1 MKNELNIY
9 TDGSCLR
16 NPGPGGWGIVVIL
29 PDGKVAE
36 YSKGFKLTTNSRME
50 MMAMYM
56 ALKYAEKHGKGNVNI
71 HSDSNFIIQ
80 AFTQHWLDG
89 WVKKGW
95 KKQKN
100 EPVANADIWKKIY
113 PLYKK
118 LDVNFLKVK
127 AHSGIEHNEQVD
139 DLARAAAMGGDLVE
153 DEGYVPNG
161 ETPQTSL
168 LDTKIDTLVE
178 NKITLENVL
187 SNGVPSIKI
196 KSGTK
201 SITIT
206 KQQLEDFLK

>member
-9 TDGSCLR
+9 TDGSCLN
-16 NPGPGGWGIVVIL
+16 NPGKGGWGIVVIK
-29 PDGKVAE
+29 PNGSIEE
-36 YSKGFKLTTNSRME
+36 YSQGYKLTTNSRME

-56 ALKYAEKHGKGNVNI
+56 ALKYAEKHGKGKVII

-80 AFTQHWLDG
+80 AFTQNWLEG

-118 LDVNFLKVK
+118 LEVNFNKVK

-139 DLARAAAMGGDLVE
+139 ELARVAAMSNELID
-153 DEGYVPNG
+153 DIGYIPNG
-161 ETPQTSL
+161 EQEQTSIFEQ
-168 LDTKIDTLVE
+168 KQE

-187 SNGVPSIKI
+187 SNGVPSVKI

-201 SITIT
+201 TITIT

>member
-29 PDGKVAE
+29 PDGEVAE

-56 ALKYAEKHGKGNVNI
+56 ALKYAEKYGKGKVNI

-139 DLARAAAMGGDLVE
+139 DLARAAAMGGDLV
-153 DEGYVPNG
+153 DDDGYVPNG
-161 ETPQTSL
+161 DTPQISL
-168 LDTKIDTLVE
+168 AETKIETKAE

>member
-9 TDGSCLR
+9 TDGSCLN
-16 NPGPGGWGIVVIL
+16 NPGKGGWGIVVIK
-29 PDGKVAE
+29 PNGSIEE
-36 YSKGFKLTTNSRME
+36 YSQGYKLTTNSRME

-56 ALKYAEKHGKGNVNI
+56 ALKYAEKHGKGKVSI

-80 AFTQHWLDG
+80 AFTQNWLEG

-118 LDVNFLKVK
+118 LEVNLNKVK

-139 DLARAAAMGGDLVE
+139 ELARAAAMSNELID
-153 DEGYVPNG
+153 DIGYIPNG
-161 ETPQTSL
+161 EQEQTSIFEQ
-168 LDTKIDTLVE
+168 KQE

-187 SNGVPSIKI
+187 SNGVKKEKI

-201 SITIT
+201 TITIT

>member
-139 DLARAAAMGGDLVE
+139 DLARVAAMGGDLVE

-161 ETPQTSL
+161 DTPQTSL

>member
-9 TDGSCLR
+9 TDGSCLN
-16 NPGPGGWGIVVIL
+16 NPGAGGWGIVVIKS
-29 PDGKVAE
+29 DSSIEE
-36 YSKGFKLTTNSRME
+36 YSKGFTLTTNSRME
-50 MMAMYM
+50 MKAMYM
-56 ALKYAEKHGKGNVNI
+56 ALKYAEKHGKGKVNI

-118 LDVNFLKVK
+118 LDVNFIKVK

-139 DLARAAAMGGDLVE
+139 ELARAAAMGGDLVE
-153 DEGYVPNG
+153 DEGYIPNG
-161 ETPQTSL
+161 ETPQTSI
-168 LDTKIDTLVE
+168 LDTKQD
-178 NKITLENVL
+178 NKIVLENVL

>member
-9 TDGSCLR
+9 TDGSCLN
-16 NPGPGGWGIVVIL
+16 NPGAGGWGILVIL
-29 PDGKVAE
+29 PNGEVAE
-36 YSKGFKLTTNSRME
+36 YSKGFTLTTNSRME

-56 ALKYAEKHGKGNVNI
+56 ALKYAEKYGKGKVNI

-139 DLARAAAMGGDLVE
+139 DLARAAAMGSDLVV

-161 ETPQTSL
+161 DTPQTSIV
-168 LDTKIDTLVE
+168 DTKQD

-187 SNGVPSIKI
+187 TNGVPSIKI

>member
-9 TDGSCLR
+9 TDGSCLN
-16 NPGPGGWGIVVIL
+16 NPGQGGWGIVVIK
-29 PDGKVAE
+29 PDGVIEE
-36 YSKGFKLTTNSRME
+36 YSQGFKLTTNSRME
-50 MMAMYM
+50 MKAMYM
-56 ALKYAEKHGKGNVNI
+56 ALKYAEKHGQGKVNI

-80 AFTQHWLDG
+80 AFTQHWLEG

-100 EPVANADIWKKIY
+100 EPVANSDIWKKIY

-118 LDVNFLKVK
+118 LDVNFIKVK
-127 AHSGIEHNEQVD
+127 AHSGIEYNEQVD
-139 DLARAAAMGGDLVE
+139 ELARAAAMGNDLLE
-153 DEGYVPNG
+153 DEGYTPNSELAQTTLL
-161 ETPQTSL
+161 ETNH
-168 LDTKIDTLVE
+168 E

-206 KQQLEDFLK
+206 KQQLENFLK

>member
-9 TDGSCLR
+9 TDGSCLN
-16 NPGPGGWGIVVIL
+16 NPGAGGWGIVVIL
-29 PDGKVAE
+29 PNGEVAE
-36 YSKGFKLTTNSRME
+36 YSKGFTLTTNSRME

-56 ALKYAEKHGKGNVNI
+56 ALKYAEKYGKGNVNI

-139 DLARAAAMGGDLVE
+139 DLARAAAMGSDLVV

-161 ETPQTSL
+161 DTPQTSIV
-168 LDTKIDTLVE
+168 DTKQD

-187 SNGVPSIKI
+187 TNGVPSIKI

>member
-9 TDGSCLR
+9 TDGSCLN
-16 NPGPGGWGIVVIL
+16 NPGKGGWGIVVIK
-29 PDGKVAE
+29 PNGSIEE
-36 YSKGFKLTTNSRME
+36 YSQGYKLTTNSRME

-56 ALKYAEKHGKGNVNI
+56 ALKYAEKHGKGKVII

-80 AFTQHWLDG
+80 AFTQNWLEG

-118 LDVNFLKVK
+118 LEVNFNKVK

-139 DLARAAAMGGDLVE
+139 ELARAAAMSNELID
-153 DEGYVPNG
+153 DIGYIPNG
-161 ETPQTSL
+161 EQEQTSIFEQ
-168 LDTKIDTLVE
+168 KQE

-187 SNGVPSIKI
+187 SNGVPSVKI

-201 SITIT
+201 TITIT

>member
-9 TDGSCLR
+9 TDGSCLN
-16 NPGPGGWGIVVIL
+16 NPGKGGWGIVVIK
-29 PDGKVAE
+29 PNGSIEE
-36 YSKGFKLTTNSRME
+36 YSQGYKLTTNSRME

-56 ALKYAEKHGKGNVNI
+56 ALKYAEKHGKGKVII

-80 AFTQHWLDG
+80 AFTQNWLEG

-118 LDVNFLKVK
+118 LEVNLNKVK

-139 DLARAAAMGGDLVE
+139 ELARAAAMSNELID
-153 DEGYVPNG
+153 DIGYIPNG
-161 ETPQTSL
+161 EQEQTSIFEQ
-168 LDTKIDTLVE
+168 KQE

-187 SNGVPSIKI
+187 SNGVPSVKI

-201 SITIT
+201 TITIT

>member
-1 MKNELNIY
+1 MKDELNIY
-9 TDGSCLR
+9 TDGSCLN
-16 NPGPGGWGIVVIL
+16 NPGQGGWGIVVIL
-29 PDGKVAE
+29 PNGKIEE

-50 MMAMYM
+50 MKAMYM
-56 ALKYAEKHGKGNVNI
+56 ALKYAEKHGKGKVNI

-113 PLYKK
+113 PLYRK

-139 DLARAAAMGGDLVE
+139 ELARAAAMGSDLGE
-153 DEGYVPNG
+153 DEGYIPNG
-161 ETPQTSL
+161 ETKQPSL
-168 LDTKIDTLVE
+168 IDSRQE
-178 NKITLENVL
+178 NKIALENVL

-206 KQQLEDFLK
+206 KKQLEDFLK